1 MQVPVEI
8 VGTLFVIAGV
18 VTLVLLPPAV
28 RNRRKPGGWGFVL
41 MVCGIA
47 LWCVTAMLEIAAP
60 SGWPLLVFSNLTILG
75 ASLTVAGWLILGV
88 EFAER
93 ITASRWLYGLA
104 AVDPV
109 VTQVF
114 AWTNPWHGLVYG
126 PETRRLASG
135 AIHYDHGLVFLGHA
149 VFAYLVMLGVTL
161 LLVSEA
167 LISRGLRRR
176 QCLALI
182 AGWLPP
188 ALVTTVYLSGI
199 VAFPVDPTPLS
210 FALTAVWF
218 GWALF
223 RNGLLNVA
231 PVARKTAIERIDDAF
246 VTIGERG
253 RVVDCNQAARDIVD
267 CSAWEPGVD
276 AADFFGAQPDL
287 AEAVR
292 VHRDCTTAVTL
303 TVDGEQ
309 RHFQVDV
316 SPVGE
321 SDWADES
328 RVVLLRDITPIKRRE
343 QTLRERERDLDLMRQ
358 VLTRTLRHNIRNK
371 LYAVQLRADTLLTG
385 LDGDEADI
393 VEQIRETSEAVV
405 TLSEKARQVEA
416 VVEQD
421 GTRECDL
428 VGIVGDAVAHAR
440 DTSPDATIDVETP
453 THCAVTVHPEFRI
466 AIDEL
471 LENAIVH
478 AESETPTV
486 TVEIECPGTTA
497 VLTITDEGPGIPRYE
512 VEPLENARETPL
524 EHGSGI
530 GLWLVK
536 LVTDRSDGTVEFEQ
550 TATGTRVTVRVPLA
564 AADSV
569 DATAAD
575 ESM

>member
-1 MQVPVEI
+1 MAVPVEL
-8 VGTLFVIAGV
+8 VGTLFVVAGV

-41 MVCGIA
+41 MVGGIA
-47 LWCVTAMLEIAAP
+47 LWCITAMLEVAAP
-60 SGWPLLVFSNLTILG
+60 SAWPLLVFSNLTLLG

-93 ITASRWLYGLA
+93 ITASRWLYALA

-114 AWTNPWHGLVYG
+114 AWTNHWHGLVYG
-126 PETRRLASG
+126 PGTRRLASG
-135 AIHYDHGLVFLGHA
+135 AIQYDHGVVFFGHA
-149 VFAYLVMLGVTL
+149 VLAYSLMLGVSL

-167 LISRGLRRR
+167 LVSRGLRRR

-188 ALVTTVYLSGI
+188 AVVTTVYLTGI

-210 FALTAVWF
+210 FAITAVWF

-253 RVVDCNQAARDIVD
+253 RVVDCNQAARDVLD
-267 CSAWEPGVD
+267 CSSWDPGMD
-276 AADFFGAQPDL
+276 AAAFFQSAPALD
-287 AEAVR
+287 ETVR
-292 VHRDCTTAVTL
+292 TNRDCTTAITL
-303 TVDGEQ
+303 TVDDEQ

-321 SDWADES
+321 SDWADDS

-343 QTLRERERDLDLMRQ
+343 QTLRERERDLDLLRQ

-371 LYAVQLRADTLLTG
+371 LYAVQLRADTLLTEF
-385 LDGDEADI
+385 DGEEAAI
-393 VEQIRETSEAVV
+393 AEQIRETAQAVV
-405 TLSEKARQVEA
+405 TLSEKARRVESI
-416 VVEQD
+416 VEQD

-428 VGIVGDAVAHAR
+428 GGVVADAVAAAR
-440 DTSPDATIDVETP
+440 ETHPDVTIDVTAP
-453 THCAVTVHPEFRI
+453 TTCPVTAHPDIRVAV
-466 AIDEL
+466 DEL
-471 LENAIVH
+471 VENAIVH
-478 AESETPTV
+478 AGSETPTV
-486 TVEIECPGTTA
+486 TVDIDRRETA
-497 VLTITDEGPGIPRYE
+497 AELAIVDEGPGVPRYE
-512 VEPLENARETPL
+512 IDPLESGQETPL
-524 EHGSGI
+524 EHGSSI

-536 LVTDRSDGTVEFEQ
+536 LLVDRSDGTLGFEP
-550 TATGTRVTVRVPLA
+550 TPNGTRVTVRLPLA
-564 AADSV
+564 SAVGD
-569 DATAAD
+569 DATT
-575 ESM
+575 ESESA